1 MIALVRELFTFSHC
15 KSANNMHPQRP
26 RRIIYRPTTGSSSGT
41 SNQHHTYPQMRLV
54 AHSTPNHIPPRIFL
68 LALPCCSC
76 ITTVRHPPTARTQ
89 HFYRP
94 RTFLLAAPPCISTSK
109 PEAPAC
115 SSLLPEAPACS
126 SLLQAA
132 PSCWPKSR
140 EGCGAGGRLTSA
152 ESIGSGLEHFVT
164 SVPESRR

>member
-1 MIALVRELFTFSHC
+1 MIVLVRELFTFSHC
-15 KSANNMHPQRP
+15 KSANNMHSQRP
-26 RRIIYRPTTGSSSGT
+26 RCIIYRPTTGSSSGT
-41 SNQHHTYPQMRLV
+41 SNQHPQMRLV
-54 AHSTPNHIPPRIFL
+54 AHNTPNHIPPRIFL
-68 LALPCCSC
+68 LALPCCSY
-76 ITTVRHPPTARTQ
+76 ITTVGYLLIACTQ

-94 RTFLLAAPPCISTSK
+94 RMSLLAAPPCISTSK

-115 SSLLPEAPACS
+115 SSLL
-126 SLLQAA
+126 QAA
-132 PSCWPKSR
+132 PSRWPKSR

>member
-115 SSLLPEAPACS
+115 SSLL
-126 SLLQAA
+126 QAA